1 MKYACEVIGLLAL
14 FVASIGVSAEEK
26 TIDLGVAEVVAV
38 TPMQVGGVDIDKI
51 PAAVQTVTAKQ
62 ISKAQSIS
70 LADYINRYLGSVHI
84 NEAQN
89 NPLQPDVYYRGF
101 VASPLAG
108 MPQGLSVYVNGV
120 RFNEP
125 FGDTVNWD
133 LIPPG
138 AIASTTLQGGSNPV
152 YGLNSLGGALSIK
165 TKTGFSAPGHQLE
178 VYGGSFDRHVEEIT
192 SGGNNG
198 KWGYFLD
205 LRSFAE
211 QGWRDYSPS
220 AAKQALG
227 TFSWQGDRGNL
238 DLTLASNDN
247 DLRGNGPA
255 PIQLLQKDRSAIY
268 THPDQTVTR
277 LFFAELAGNYALTD
291 KVELSGNGYFRQ
303 NRMHSFNGDNSNY
316 DVCARRRNA
325 GKLCQDP
332 GRQEQVVVA
341 TDGSDVLASSAVEGA
356 TNNFSSTNMY
366 SRGGTLQAAFNQDWF
381 AHENSLVT
389 GVSYD
394 NASVHFA
401 SDTELAQLTD
411 SRGTIGS
418 GVYVDESKVRLHT
431 ESETVGVFISD
442 SFNITKA
449 LTATLAGRY
458 NHNDLV
464 MVDDYINDPV
474 KNLNGRHSFERFNP
488 SAGLSYQFNPQLTVY
503 GNYSESSRMP
513 TPMELSC
520 ADPTAP
526 CKLPNSFL
534 SDPPLKQVVAHTFET
549 GFKGHLNAL
558 FGKGDGVWN
567 LAYFNT
573 TNTDDIIFRR
583 DFTSNFN
590 NQGYFSNVG
599 KTLRHGLEAGAGVDF
614 PRLFSAIDDWHFSLN
629 YTYLQAVY
637 LDSFGVQNPLA
648 GGDIIAVSSGDRI
661 PGIPEHV
668 FKFAANVELWKKLSL
683 GINGLYNGEQVF
695 RGDEANV
702 GPLLSDYFVFNSTAE
717 YKFNKHFS
725 VFGKLDNV
733 FNANYSSF
741 GVYGNA
747 TDVLGKKYDDGRF
760 VSPGAPRA
768 GWVGVRLSY

>member
-1 MKYACEVIGLLAL
+1 MKYAWEVIGLLAL
-14 FVASIGVSAEEK
+14 SAASVGVSAEEK
-26 TIDLGVAEVVAV
+26 AIDLGVAEVVAV
-38 TPMQVGGVDIDKI
+38 TPLQVGGVDIDKI
-51 PAAVQTVTAKQ
+51 PAAVQTVSAKQ

-205 LRSFAE
+205 LRSFSE
-211 QGWRDYSPS
+211 QGWRDFSPS

-227 TFSWQGDRGNL
+227 TLSWQGDRGNL

-255 PIQLLQKDRSAIY
+255 PIQLLQKDRSAVF

-303 NRMHSFNGDNSNY
+303 NRMRSFNGDNSDY
-316 DVCARRRNA
+316 EDCLRRRNA
-325 GKLCQDP
+325 GKLCEDP
-332 GRQEQVVVA
+332 GRQEEVVVA
-341 TDGSDVLASSAVEGA
+341 TDGSDVLASDAVEGA
-356 TNNFSSTNMY
+356 TNNVSATNMY

-464 MVDDYINDPV
+464 MVDDYISDPV

-488 SAGLSYQFNPQLTVY
+488 SAGLSYKFNPQLTVY

-520 ADPTAP
+520 ADPEAP

-534 SDPPLKQVVAHTFET
+534 ADPPLKQVVAHTFET

-590 NQGYFSNVG
+590 NRGYFSNVG

-614 PRLFSAIDDWHFSLN
+614 PQLFSAIDDWHFSLN

-637 LDSFGVQNPLA
+637 LDSFGVQNPLED
-648 GGDIIAVSSGDRI
+648 GEIIAVSSGDRI

-668 FKFAANVELWKKLSL
+668 FKFAANVGLWKKLSL
-683 GINGLYNGEQVF
+683 GVNGLYNGEQVF

-733 FNANYSSF
+733 FNANYNSF

-747 TDVLGKKYDDGRF
+747 SEVLGNKYNDGRF

-768 GWVGVRLSY
+768 GWVGVRLSF